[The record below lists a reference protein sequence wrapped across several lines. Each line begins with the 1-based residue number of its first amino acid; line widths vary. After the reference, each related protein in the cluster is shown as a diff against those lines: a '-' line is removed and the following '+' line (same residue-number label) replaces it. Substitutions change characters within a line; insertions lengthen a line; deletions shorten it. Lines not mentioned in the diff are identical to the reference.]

1 VPLLYIEIDAGY
13 NIIDVHIF
21 YIAALCICYHCVCVC
36 VCVCGSV
43 VDARSKS
50 TTGAHFS
57 IRLVIC
63 TLYFVN
69 CGGSVAVSR
78 VHTTSTNMCMATYIF
93 ISRSYL
99 GIFV

>member
-21 YIAALCICYHCVCVC
+21 YTAAICICYHCVCVC
-36 VCVCGSV
+36 VEVLWMHGP
-43 VDARSKS
+43 KS
-50 TTGAHFS
+50 TGAHFS

-69 CGGSVAVSR
+69 CGGSVTVSR
-78 VHTTSTNMCMATYIF
+78 VHTTIH
-93 ISRSYL
+93 IYL
-99 GIFV
+99 YPGAS